1 MTQLAPE
8 FDFSIIPPSPIP
20 MPDAK
25 LRHVLLLAPE
35 AERTQFLREMLK
47 TADRE
52 CQVTAVQRLDEAL
65 HKAREIHHGVA
76 LAEGE
81 DGLAFVEQA
90 AGHGI
95 EMPVV
100 FIAPDEDASQ
110 LDKAR
115 IAGASDALFQSE
127 ITPAALDHALRQ
139 AREWHAETLAAGPQA
154 ADARKTEHS
163 DIKRTESLAR
173 LVSGLAHEIR
183 NPLSLIQLAGDFLA
197 RPRPLTPED
206 QARLSKYLCEG
217 AQRIEIIME
226 EMFAAFVP
234 KQLARVPEDP
244 GPLIEDA
251 LRAAG
256 APGWEAA
263 KITVTRDIAKD
274 LPKVFVDRAKMADAI
289 AHLLANAADSI
300 PEGGEISIRA
310 RAHTFEASEREGWER
325 AAWFWAGDTAVIIE
339 IADTGPGIPPDKLPH
354 IFEPFFT
361 FRPAGKGT
369 GLRLAATKKIVEL
382 HSGKVSI
389 ANRVDG
395 GSLARL
401 VLKTAAQAAT
411 ASP

>member
-1 MTQLAPE
+1 MTRLARE
-8 FDFSIIPPSPIP
+8 FDCSIITPTS
-20 MPDAK
+20 MPQVK
-25 LRHVLLLAPE
+25 SRHVLLLAPE
-35 AERTQFLREMLK
+35 AERAPLLREMLQ

-52 CQVTAVQRLDEAL
+52 CEVTVVHKLDDAL
-65 HKAREIHHGVA
+65 QKAREIHRGVA

-100 FIAPDEDASQ
+100 FIAPDDDASQ

-115 IAGASDALFQSE
+115 MAGASDALFQSE
-127 ITPAALDHALRQ
+127 ITPDALDHALQQ
-139 AREWHAETLAAGPQA
+139 AHEWRAQADAAGQPA
-154 ADARKTEHS
+154 ADARKTELS
-163 DIKRTESLAR
+163 EIKRTESLAR

-197 RPRPLTPED
+197 RPRPLSPED

-234 KQLARVPEDP
+234 KQLARAPEDP
-244 GPLIEDA
+244 VVLIEDA

-256 APGWEAA
+256 AAGWEAA

-310 RAHTFEASEREGWER
+310 RTHTFEASEREGWER
-325 AAWFWAGDTAVIIE
+325 AAWFWAGDTAVVIE

-361 FRPAGKGT
+361 SRPAGKGT

-389 ANRVDG
+389 TNRVDG

-411 ASP
+411 ANP